1 MRQTQLST
9 VLCICIAHQGALHGQ
24 RKVFDLHTQISPSH
38 SALTHCMQMYALSC
52 MHPGLEMIPL
62 VSRKKKKNNNHP
74 PVPAY
79 CQQISIHHCW
89 FYWNLL
95 WNVTAGSDVIQCH
108 FYQGFTVQSRVF
120 RGVTAGCWCPW
131 LPLTCTAERTLILR
145 MIFFFRLYW
154 VGTDF
159 DSQFQSRII
168 KLLHI

>member
-1 MRQTQLST
+1 MGKGNYL
-9 VLCICIAHQGALHGQ
+9 ICTLRFHLRILHWLITC
-24 RKVFDLHTQISPSH
+24 K
-38 SALTHCMQMYALSC
+38 C
-52 MHPGLEMIPL
+52 MHSVACTQVQKSFLWFQG
-62 VSRKKKKNNNHP
+62 RKRQNNNHP
-74 PVPAY
+74 PAPAY

-89 FYWNLL
+89 FCWKLL

-108 FYQGFTVQSRVF
+108 FYQGFTVQCRVC

-131 LPLTCTAERTLILR
+131 LLLTCTAERTLIPR